1 MRASSRVVTVTASS
15 PSSAKESTMEA
26 PKATSGQADPA
37 IGDRGAEAC
46 GSAGPLPTP
55 ATTTYTRTPNAT
67 THSPPRKITIVFN
80 ARMTDRIEFEI
91 EEDQAGTR
99 LDRALADALGANA
112 SRSRAKALIETG
124 HARIDGAT
132 ITDPSRK
139 VKTGERVALD
149 IPAPEAATQEAEDIP
164 LVVLHEDAHLIVI
177 DKPAGLVVHPAP
189 GHAGGTLVN
198 ALLAHCKGSL
208 SGIGG
213 VERPGIVHRLDKDTS
228 GLMVAAKTDA
238 AHRDLAAQFEAHT
251 VERVYAAIVKGAPR
265 PANGEIEGN
274 IGRNPRD
281 RKKMAVVRAGGKQ
294 ALTRYRTL
302 EVLAGG
308 KAALV
313 ECRLATGRTHQIRVH
328 LASIGCPLLGDPT
341 YARKAAGA
349 LDFDRQ
355 ALDAFTLG
363 FRHPADGTAL
373 RFVRPYAPDFT
384 RFLTRL
390 RGGTAVPQ

>member
-1 MRASSRVVTVTASS
+1 M
-15 PSSAKESTMEA
+15 
-26 PKATSGQADPA
+26 
-37 IGDRGAEAC
+37 AEA
-46 GSAGPLPTP
+46 
-55 ATTTYTRTPNAT
+55 
-67 THSPPRKITIVFN
+67 
-80 ARMTDRIEFEI
+80 IEFEI
-91 EEDQAGTR
+91 EEGAAGTR
-99 LDRALADALGANA
+99 LDRALADALGASA
-112 SRSRAKALIETG
+112 SRSRAKALIEAG
-124 HARIDGAT
+124 HARIDGT
-132 ITDPSRK
+132 VIKDPSRK
-139 VKTGERVALD
+139 VKTGERVALEV
-149 IPAPEAATQEAEDIP
+149 PPPEAAGQAAEDIP
-164 LVVLHEDAHLIVI
+164 LTVLHEDAHLIVV

-251 VERVYAAIVKGAPR
+251 VERIYAALVKGAPR
-265 PANGEIEGN
+265 PAHGEIEGN

-281 RKKMAVVRAGGKQ
+281 RKKMAVVRSGGKT

-302 EVLAGG
+302 EALAGG
-308 KAALV
+308 KAALI

-341 YARKAAGA
+341 YARKVAG
-349 LDFDRQ
+349 LPDFGRQ

-363 FRHPADGTAL
+363 FRHPHTGESL
-373 RFVRPYAPDFT
+373 RFARPYAPDFT
-384 RFLTRL
+384 NYLARL
-390 RGGTAVPQ
+390 RGGSGVSQ

>member
-1 MRASSRVVTVTASS
+1 
-15 PSSAKESTMEA
+15 
-26 PKATSGQADPA
+26 
-37 IGDRGAEAC
+37 
-46 GSAGPLPTP
+46 
-55 ATTTYTRTPNAT
+55 
-67 THSPPRKITIVFN
+67 
-80 ARMTDRIEFEI
+80 MTDRIEFEI
-91 EEDQAGTR
+91 GEDQAGAR
-99 LDRALADALGANA
+99 LDRALADAWGANA
-112 SRSRAKALIETG
+112 SRSRVKALIEAG
-124 HARIDGAT
+124 HARIDGGT
-132 ITDPSRK
+132 ISDPSRK
-139 VKTGERVALD
+139 VKTGERVTLD
-149 IPAPEAATQEAEDIP
+149 IPPPESAAQHAEDIP
-164 LVVLHEDAHLIVI
+164 LSVVFEDAHLIVI

-265 PANGEIEGN
+265 PQAGEIAGN

-281 RKKMAVVRAGGKQ
+281 RKKMAVVRAGGKE

-308 KAALV
+308 KAALI

-328 LASIGCPLLGDPT
+328 LASIGNPLLGDPA
-341 YARKAAGA
+341 YARKSVG
-349 LDFDRQ
+349 LPDFGHQ
-355 ALDAFTLG
+355 VLDAFTLG
-363 FRHPADGTAL
+363 FRHPIDGTQM
-373 RFVRPYAPDFT
+373 RFARPYAPDFT

-390 RGGTAVPQ
+390 RSGPGVSE

>member
-1 MRASSRVVTVTASS
+1 
-15 PSSAKESTMEA
+15 
-26 PKATSGQADPA
+26 
-37 IGDRGAEAC
+37 
-46 GSAGPLPTP
+46 
-55 ATTTYTRTPNAT
+55 
-67 THSPPRKITIVFN
+67 
-80 ARMTDRIEFEI
+80 MTDRIEFEI
-91 EEDQAGTR
+91 EETGAGAR
-99 LDRALADALGANA
+99 LDRALADALGSNA
-112 SRSRAKALIETG
+112 SRSRAKALIEAG
-124 HARIDGAT
+124 HARIDGT
-132 ITDPSRK
+132 VITDPSRK

-149 IPAPEAATQEAEDIP
+149 IPAIAPATQQAEAIP
-164 LVVLHEDAHLIVI
+164 LSVVYEDAHLIVI

-238 AHRDLAAQFEAHT
+238 AHRDLAAQFEAHS
-251 VERVYAAIVKGAPR
+251 VERVYAAIVKGVPR
-265 PANGEIEGN
+265 PASGEIEGN

-281 RKKMAVVRAGGKQ
+281 RKKMAVVRAGGKE

-302 EVLAGG
+302 ETLAGG
-308 KAALV
+308 KAALI

-341 YARKAAGA
+341 YARKSPG
-349 LDFDRQ
+349 LPGFDRQ

-363 FRHPADGTAL
+363 FRHPAGGKEM
-373 RFVRPYAPDFT
+373 RFERPYAPDFT

-390 RGGTAVPQ
+390 RGGTGVPQ

>member
-1 MRASSRVVTVTASS
+1 M
-15 PSSAKESTMEA
+15 M
-26 PKATSGQADPA
+26 
-37 IGDRGAEAC
+37 
-46 GSAGPLPTP
+46 
-55 ATTTYTRTPNAT
+55 
-67 THSPPRKITIVFN
+67 
-80 ARMTDRIEFEI
+80 DRIEFEI
-91 EEDQAGTR
+91 GADQAGTR

-124 HARIDGAT
+124 HARIDGT
-132 ITDPSRK
+132 VITDPSRK

-149 IPAPEAATQEAEDIP
+149 IPAIEPAKQEAEDIP
-164 LVVLHEDAHLIVI
+164 LTVLHEDAHLIVI

-238 AHRDLAAQFEAHT
+238 AHRDLAAQFEAHS
-251 VERVYAAIVKGAPR
+251 VERVYAAIVKGVPR
-265 PANGEIEGN
+265 PAAGEIEGN

-281 RKKMAVVRAGGKQ
+281 RKKMAVVRAGGKE

-302 EVLAGG
+302 ETLAGG
-308 KAALV
+308 KAALI

-328 LASIGCPLLGDPT
+328 LASIGCPLLGDPA
-341 YARKAAGA
+341 YARKSPGLPA
-349 LDFDRQ
+349 FDRQ
-355 ALDAFTLG
+355 ALDAFILG
-363 FRHPADGTAL
+363 FRHPADGREM
-373 RFVRPYAPDFT
+373 RFERPYAPDFT

-390 RGGTAVPQ
+390 RGATGVPQ

>member
-1 MRASSRVVTVTASS
+1 
-15 PSSAKESTMEA
+15 
-26 PKATSGQADPA
+26 
-37 IGDRGAEAC
+37 
-46 GSAGPLPTP
+46 
-55 ATTTYTRTPNAT
+55 
-67 THSPPRKITIVFN
+67 
-80 ARMTDRIEFEI
+80 MTDRIEFEI
-91 EEDQAGTR
+91 DETRAGAR

-112 SRSRAKALIETG
+112 SRSRAKALIAAG
-124 HARIDGAT
+124 HARIDGT
-132 ITDPSRK
+132 VISDPSRK

-149 IPAPEAATQEAEDIP
+149 IPPPVSAAQEAEDIP
-164 LVVLHEDAHLIVI
+164 LTVLYEDPHLIVI

-265 PANGEIEGN
+265 PAAGEIEGN

-281 RKKMAVVRAGGKQ
+281 RKKMAVVRAGGKE

-302 EVLAGG
+302 EILAEG
-308 KAALV
+308 KAALI

-328 LASIGCPLLGDPT
+328 LASIGNPLLGDPS
-341 YARKAAGA
+341 YSRKAAG
-349 LDFDRQ
+349 LPEFGRQ

-363 FRHPADGTAL
+363 FRHPEDGKPL

-384 RFLTRL
+384 RLLTSL
-390 RGGTAVPQ
+390 RGIQGVPQ

>member
-1 MRASSRVVTVTASS
+1 
-15 PSSAKESTMEA
+15 
-26 PKATSGQADPA
+26 
-37 IGDRGAEAC
+37 
-46 GSAGPLPTP
+46 
-55 ATTTYTRTPNAT
+55 
-67 THSPPRKITIVFN
+67 
-80 ARMTDRIEFEI
+80 MTDRIELDI
-91 EEDQAGTR
+91 AEDQAGAR
-99 LDRALADALGANA
+99 LDRALADALGAAA
-112 SRSRAKALIETG
+112 SRSRAKALIEAG

-132 ITDPSRK
+132 VQDPSRK
-139 VKTGERVALD
+139 VKTGERVTLD
-149 IPAPEAATQEAEDIP
+149 IPAAQAATQAAEDIP
-164 LVVLHEDAHLIVI
+164 LTVLHEDAHLIVI

-265 PANGEIEGN
+265 PASGEIAGN

-302 EVLAGG
+302 EILAGG
-308 KAALV
+308 KAALI

-328 LASIGCPLLGDPT
+328 LASIGCSLLGDPA
-341 YARKAAGA
+341 YARKVAGLPA
-349 LDFDRQ
+349 FDRQ
-355 ALDAFTLG
+355 ALDAFILG
-363 FRHPADGTAL
+363 FRHPGSGEDL
-373 RFVRPYAPDFT
+373 RFARAYAPDFT
-384 RFLTRL
+384 RLLTSL
-390 RGGTAVPQ
+390 RGSSGVSE